1 MTEPQ
6 LVATA
11 WTSAGDASPRRIPS
25 TSPVPIAERVAAV
38 ADARYVGMGLIAADL
53 LAIRDSIGFAG
64 LRDMIADHG
73 LAHVEIELIQR
84 WWIPRGERGHT
95 YDVRDLLFEA
105 AEVLSPTFIKIGSE
119 LGPRTTHP
127 ESLIA
132 PLRELAEEAADRG
145 TKIAIE
151 TMPFSIIATV
161 PMGADIVAAADHP
174 AVGLLVDA
182 WHVFRA
188 GTSLEELRES
198 LTPEMIFGV
207 ELDDA
212 ADKVVGTLFEDTV
225 DRRLL
230 CDEGC
235 FDLRG
240 LVEVLRDKG
249 FDGPW
254 GVEILST
261 SFRKLPVREALPLA
275 AESARKVL

>member
-1 MTEPQ
+1 
-6 LVATA
+6 
-11 WTSAGDASPRRIPS
+11 
-25 TSPVPIAERVAAV
+25 
-38 ADARYVGMGLIAADL
+38 
-53 LAIRDSIGFAG
+53 
-64 LRDMIADHG
+64 
-73 LAHVEIELIQR
+73 
-84 WWIPRGERGHT
+84 
-95 YDVRDLLFEA
+95 
-105 AEVLSPTFIKIGSE
+105 
-119 LGPRTTHP
+119 
-127 ESLIA
+127 
-132 PLRELAEEAADRG
+132 
-145 TKIAIE
+145 
-151 TMPFSIIATV
+151 MPFSIIATV

-230 CDEGC
+230 CGEGC

-240 LVEVLRDKG
+240 LVEVLRDNG